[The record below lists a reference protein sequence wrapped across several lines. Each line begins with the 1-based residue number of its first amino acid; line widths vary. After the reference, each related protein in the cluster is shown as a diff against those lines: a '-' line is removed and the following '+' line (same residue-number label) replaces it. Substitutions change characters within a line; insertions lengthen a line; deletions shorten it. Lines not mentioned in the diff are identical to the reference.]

1 MFQVSTAKVMELQ
14 VNKELLKEIKFKT
27 AKDTLMQEVITKLRN
42 GERKDSSIAVGLC
55 QEEEG
60 LLTYEGL
67 LWILDDNQLRLRI
80 LYDHHDALVAGH
92 PGQAKMLELISQ
104 NYYWPY
110 Q

>member
-1 MFQVSTAKVMELQ
+1 MELQ
-14 VNKELLKEIKFKT
+14 VDKELLKEIKFKM
-27 AKDTLMQEVITKLRN
+27 AKDLLMQEVITKLRN
-42 GERKDSSIAVGLC
+42 GERKDSRVALALC

-67 LWILDDNQLRLRI
+67 LWIPADNQLRLRI

-92 PGQAKMLELISQ
+92 PGRAKTFELIGQ